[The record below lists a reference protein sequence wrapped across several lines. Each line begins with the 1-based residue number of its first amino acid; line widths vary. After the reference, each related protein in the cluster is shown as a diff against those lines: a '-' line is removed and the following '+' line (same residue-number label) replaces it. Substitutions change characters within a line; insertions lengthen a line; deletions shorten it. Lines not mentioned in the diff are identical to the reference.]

1 MTTNETIESLK
12 EYAIRNSMYVNDSK
26 VFDIIKDAMICNPY
40 NILNMD
46 EASLALNKTKQV
58 IEELYSKSHNREE
71 RAKIFVNKVIDSAY
85 NAKLMDLD
93 DYFATLIMINQLMI
107 HIMVSLGWILK

>member
-12 EYAIRNSMYVNDSK
+12 EYAIKNSIYINDSE
-26 VFDIIKDAMICNPY
+26 V
-40 NILNMD
+40 L
-46 EASLALNKTKQV
+46 
-58 IEELYSKSHNREE
+58 
-71 RAKIFVNKVIDSAY
+71 NKVIDSAY

-93 DYFATLIMINQLMI
+93 DYFTTLIMINQLII

>member
-1 MTTNETIESLK
+1 MTTDKTIESLK
-12 EYAIRNSMYVNDSK
+12 EYAIKNSIYVDDSE
-26 VFDIIKDAMICNPY
+26 VFDIIKDAMIFNAY
-40 NILNMD
+40 DFLDRDSIY
-46 EASLALNKTKQV
+46 LALDKSKQV
-58 IEELYSKSHNREE
+58 IEELYSKSHSREE

-93 DYFATLIMINQLMI
+93 DYFTTLIMINQLII